1 MPVPGRGS
9 FTCLLIIMLAA
20 LAGAQQSGS
29 PSPQP
34 QPASSSATLPSASL
48 PPAPAVAIAQERP
61 ATTHAF
67 WDRKNALLFAGVGAF
82 RVLDYTST
90 RNMRDRG
97 RQEILLTNWVV
108 DNRPLFVG
116 IEAAA
121 TGLSIGLS
129 YVMHR
134 TGHHKVE
141 RLISIGHISGAA
153 LGDLRNYALKSG
165 HHYPQ

>member
-1 MPVPGRGS
+1 MFFPGRTICG
-9 FTCLLIIMLAA
+9 LLAVVL
-20 LAGAQQSGS
+20 LAGLAVAQQADPAGVLPEA
-29 PSPQP
+29 PSSASVMPAATK
-34 QPASSSATLPSASL
+34 PASQS
-48 PPAPAVAIAQERP
+48 
-61 ATTHAF
+61 HAF
-67 WDRKNALLFAGVGAF
+67 WDHKNAWLFSGVAVF

-97 RQEILLTNWVV
+97 RQEILLSNWVV
-108 DNRPLFVG
+108 DNKPLFVG

-153 LGDLRNYALKSG
+153 FGDARNYALKSG
-165 HHYPQ
+165 HHYLVQ

>member
-1 MPVPGRGS
+1 MSFLGRTVSG
-9 FTCLLIIMLAA
+9 LLGFVLLAA
-20 LAGAQQSGS
+20 LAAAQQAGPAPGVLPEA
-29 PSPQP
+29 PSSVSVTPAVT
-34 QPASSSATLPSASL
+34 QPASQS
-48 PPAPAVAIAQERP
+48 
-61 ATTHAF
+61 HAF
-67 WDRKNALLFAGVGAF
+67 WDHKNAWLFSGVAVF

-108 DNRPLFVG
+108 DNKPLFIG

-121 TGLSIGLS
+121 TGLSVGLS

-134 TGHHKVE
+134 TAHHKVE

-153 LGDLRNYALKSG
+153 FGDARNYALKSG
-165 HHYPQ
+165 HHYPVQ